1 MIAVIIIV
9 TVILAIAYFVTNH
22 LNSDEVTTNDQSP
35 QLTKEEL
42 QNIEL
47 AEQLYDKD
55 LRPVV
60 TDMQQSNRPQT
71 KKKPNTGNK
80 KQPTT
85 PNK

>member
-60 TDMQQSNRPQT
+60 TDMQQRYRDWETDRKSTRLNSSHRL
-71 KKKPNTGNK
+71 
-80 KQPTT
+80 
-85 PNK
+85 